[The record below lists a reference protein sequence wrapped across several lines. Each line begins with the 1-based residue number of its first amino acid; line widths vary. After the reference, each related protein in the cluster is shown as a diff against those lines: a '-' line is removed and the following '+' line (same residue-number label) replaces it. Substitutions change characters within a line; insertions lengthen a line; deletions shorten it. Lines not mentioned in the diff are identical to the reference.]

1 MLLLFPFQNVI
12 QLNYFS
18 EKREF
23 HISLSIAEELLQLLQ
38 IYHLRF
44 KNVIDTPVSLLA
56 AV

>member
-1 MLLLFPFQNVI
+1 MQLLFPFQNVI

-23 HISLSIAEELLQLLQ
+23 HLPLSNAEEHLQLLQ
-38 IYHLRF
+38 ICSLRF
-44 KNVIDTPVSLLA
+44 KNVMDTPGSLLA